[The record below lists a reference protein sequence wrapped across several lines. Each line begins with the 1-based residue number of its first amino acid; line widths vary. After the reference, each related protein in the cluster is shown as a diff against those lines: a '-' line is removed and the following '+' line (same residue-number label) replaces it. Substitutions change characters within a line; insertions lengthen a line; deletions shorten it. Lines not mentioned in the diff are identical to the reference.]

1 MSNPNIKTYYQY
13 IRLWFEFYKLSLKDK
28 SLKENIKKSKDYYKP
43 WGNISNKKFDD
54 WFKDHGH
61 LFPITKIKE
70 IKDKPRNLP
79 STINLSI
86 PLNQPVTILLREL
99 KELITKKQKQT
110 PPPNY
115 EFTKGVI
122 RGKTLYEILL
132 IYTLY
137 IEHNKPPINVD
148 FINKLNNFFSNR
160 KRSKWKPYI
169 IGSYDPS
176 LMKNYKTDNES
187 TIRQLRRYIK
197 KGQSVCKAVSIGKFP
212 GNSYLK

>member
-1 MSNPNIKTYYQY
+1 MKTPNIKTYYQY

-28 SLKENIKKSKDYYKP
+28 SLKENIKKSRDYYKP

-137 IEHNKPPINVD
+137 IEHNKPPINED
-148 FINKLNNFFSNR
+148 FVVQVINFFDGR

-169 IGSYDPS
+169 IGTFNPDHITFRN
-176 LMKNYKTDNES
+176 KGTDT

-197 KGQSVCKAVSIGKFP
+197 KGESVCKSVSIGKFP